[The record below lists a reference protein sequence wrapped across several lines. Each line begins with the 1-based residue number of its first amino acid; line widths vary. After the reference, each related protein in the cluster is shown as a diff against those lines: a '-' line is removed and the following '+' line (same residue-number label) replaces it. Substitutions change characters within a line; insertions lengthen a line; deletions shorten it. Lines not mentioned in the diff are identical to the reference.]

1 VIKLPSTSLLVS
13 NVCFGGNVFG
23 WTADETQS
31 FELLNYITE
40 HGGNFID
47 SADVYSAWK
56 EGNQGGESETIIG
69 NWLKQTGKRDQV
81 VIATKVA
88 MLESR
93 KGLGAKNIALACE
106 DSLRRLNTDYID
118 IYYAHSDDLETDL
131 EETLGAF
138 NELVLS
144 GKVRHIAA
152 SNYTNDRL
160 AQALQINEANG
171 FAKYIAL
178 QNRYSLVARE
188 PYESD
193 GAKSVQDFGIA
204 GLPYSTL
211 GSGFL
216 SGKYRDGQNV
226 DSARAAGVSNNY
238 VNPENFALLSR
249 VEEVAREHSVSNTA
263 VALEWLRNQPGVTV
277 PIASGRTI
285 EQLEALMQKVSLS
298 SEEVQYLSGTK

>member
-1 VIKLPSTSLLVS
+1 VLKLPSTNIQVS
-13 NVCFGGNVFG
+13 DLCFGGNVFG
-23 WTADETQS
+23 WTADEAQS

-40 HGGNFID
+40 YGGNFID
-47 SADVYSAWK
+47 SADVYSSWK

-69 NWLKQTGKRDQV
+69 NWLKQNGKRDQV

-93 KGLGAKNIALACE
+93 KGLGAKNIALACD

-118 IYYAHSDDLETDL
+118 IYYAHSDDLETEL

-138 NELVLS
+138 NDLVIS

-152 SNYTNDRL
+152 SNYTYDRL
-160 AQALQINEANG
+160 TKALEISKSNN
-171 FAKYIAL
+171 FASYMAL

-193 GAKSVQDFGIA
+193 GARSVEDFGIS

-216 SGKYRDGQNV
+216 SGKYREGNQV
-226 DSARAAGVSNNY
+226 DSARAQGVSNNY
-238 VNPENFALLSR
+238 ANAENYELLKR
-249 VEEVAREHSVSNTA
+249 VEEVATRHEVSNTA
-263 VALEWLRNQPGVTV
+263 VALEWLRNQPGVTA

-285 EQLEALMQKVSLS
+285 EQLEALMQKVSLN
-298 SEEVQYLSGTK
+298 EEDLAYLSGSN

>member
-1 VIKLPSTSLLVS
+1 MIYLPRTDIQVS

-23 WTADETQS
+23 WTADERQS

-47 SADVYSAWK
+47 SADVYSSWK

-69 NWLKQTGKRDQV
+69 NWLKQNGKRDQI

-106 DSLRRLNTDYID
+106 DSLRRLNSDYID

-138 NELVLS
+138 NELVVS

-152 SNYTNDRL
+152 SNYTHDRL
-160 AQALQINEANG
+160 AKALEISKNNN
-171 FAKYIAL
+171 FASYIAL

-193 GAKSVQDFGIA
+193 GARSVEEFGIS

-216 SGKYRDGQNV
+216 SGKYKEGSQV
-226 DSARAAGVSNNY
+226 DSARAQGVSNNY
-238 VNPENFALLSR
+238 ANAENFALLKR
-249 VEEVAREHSVSNTA
+249 VEEVATRHEVSNTA

-277 PIASGRTI
+277 PIASGRTM

-298 SEEVQYLSGTK
+298 AEDLAYLSGSN

>member
-1 VIKLPSTSLLVS
+1 MLNLPQTDLSVS
-13 NVCFGGNVFG
+13 NICFGGNVFG
-23 WTADETQS
+23 WTADQSQS
-31 FELLNYITE
+31 FELLNHFTE

-56 EGNQGGESETIIG
+56 EGNHGGESETIIG
-69 NWLKQTGKRDQV
+69 QWLKQSGKRSDV

-88 MLESR
+88 MLETR
-93 KGLGAKNIALACE
+93 KGLGAENIALACE
-106 DSLRRLNTDYID
+106 DSLRRLGTDYID

-131 EETLGAF
+131 EETLSAF
-138 NELVLS
+138 NELVTS
-144 GKVRHIAA
+144 GKVRYIAA
-152 SNYTNDRL
+152 SNYTYDRL
-160 AQALQINEANG
+160 AQALKVSEVNG
-171 FAKYIAL
+171 FAKYIAV

-193 GAKSVQDFGIA
+193 GAKSVQDFGIS

-216 SGKYRDGQNV
+216 SGKYQEGATV
-226 DSARAAGVSNNY
+226 DSARAVAVGNNY
-238 VNPENFALLSR
+238 ANSENFALLSR
-249 VEEVAREHSVSNTA
+249 VEEIAQKHSVSNTA

-285 EQLEALMQKVSLS
+285 EQLTALMQSVTLS
-298 SEEVQYLSGTK
+298 SEEVGFLTGTN

>member
-1 VIKLPSTSLLVS
+1 MLVLPKTDLEVS
-13 NVCFGGNVFG
+13 NICFGGNVFG
-23 WTADETQS
+23 WTADQDQS
-31 FELLNYITE
+31 FGLLDRF
-40 HGGNFID
+40 HDLGGNFVD
-47 SADVYSAWK
+47 TADVYSSWK
-56 EGNQGGESETIIG
+56 EGNQGGESETVIG
-69 NWLKQTGKRDQV
+69 NWFKRSGKRDQTV
-81 VIATKVA
+81 VATKVA

-93 KGLGAKNIALACE
+93 KGLGAKNIALACD

-138 NELVLS
+138 NELVVA
-144 GKVRHIAA
+144 GKVRYIAA
-152 SNYTNDRL
+152 SNYTFDRL
-160 AQALQINEANG
+160 AEALAVSEKNN

-193 GAKSVQDFGIA
+193 GARSVKEFGIS

-216 SGKYRDGQNV
+216 SGKYREGQSV
-226 DSARAAGVSNNY
+226 DSARAVAVGNNY
-238 VNPENFALLSR
+238 ANAENYALLSR
-249 VEEVAREHSVSNTA
+249 VEEIAQRHSVSTTA
-263 VALEWLRNQPGVTV
+263 VALEWLRNKTGVTV

-285 EQLEALMQKVSLS
+285 EQLDALMQSVKLT
-298 SEEVQYLSGTK
+298 SEEVSYLA

>member
-1 VIKLPSTSLLVS
+1 LLVLPKTDLEVS

-23 WTADETQS
+23 WTADQDQS
-31 FELLNYITE
+31 FGLLDRFHEL
-40 HGGNFID
+40 GGNFVD
-47 SADVYSAWK
+47 TADVYSSWK
-56 EGNQGGESETIIG
+56 EGNQGGESETVIG
-69 NWLKQTGKRDQV
+69 NWFKRSGKRDQTIV
-81 VIATKVA
+81 ATKVA
-88 MLESR
+88 MLETR
-93 KGLGAKNIALACE
+93 KGLGAKNIALACD

-138 NELVLS
+138 NELVLA
-144 GKVRHIAA
+144 GKVRYIAA
-152 SNYTNDRL
+152 SNYTFDRL
-160 AQALQINEANG
+160 AEALTISEKNN

-193 GAKSVQDFGIA
+193 GARSVQEFGIS

-216 SGKYRDGQNV
+216 SGKYREGQSV
-226 DSARAAGVSNNY
+226 DSARAVAVGNNY
-238 VNPENFALLSR
+238 ANAENYALLAR
-249 VEEVAREHSVSNTA
+249 VEDIAQRHSVSTTA
-263 VALEWLRNQPGVTV
+263 VALEWLRNKPGVTV

-285 EQLEALMQKVSLS
+285 EQLDALMQSVKLS
-298 SEEVQYLSGTK
+298 SEEVSYLA